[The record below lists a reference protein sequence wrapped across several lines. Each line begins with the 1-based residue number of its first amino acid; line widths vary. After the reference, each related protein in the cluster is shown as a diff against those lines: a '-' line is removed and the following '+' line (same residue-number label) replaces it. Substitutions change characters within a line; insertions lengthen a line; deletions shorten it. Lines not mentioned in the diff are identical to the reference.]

1 MMSQPTCRYKK
12 LWDQD
17 KDAYIRRYEKAN
29 KPLSSYELD
38 IKEYLNKEVCA
49 SVPAMS
55 IAEWKAGFCL
65 LQVHLLPSAGAK
77 QRACTL
83 DTPVYACY
91 HNAGCVLSAACRMRS
106 SVRRPRQM
114 SSSCLWTVAP

>member
-1 MMSQPTCRYKK
+1 MHIHCLLKPWHSMQRCTPTLPMPSQPTCRYKK

-49 SVPAMS
+49 ST
-55 IAEWKAGFCL
+55 
-65 LQVHLLPSAGAK
+65 
-77 QRACTL
+77 AC
-83 DTPVYACY
+83 
-91 HNAGCVLSAACRMRS
+91 HF
-106 SVRRPRQM
+106 
-114 SSSCLWTVAP
+114 